1 MQTMLITQNY
11 NLLTIWKIR
20 ISHPVGKDK
29 KRQAFITLF
38 LVNLGVYLGY
48 GATQFYN
55 GIGVDS
61 MYWAVGAMIIGV
73 GLSLYGSISEK

>member
-1 MQTMLITQNY
+1 MLITQNY
-11 NLLTIWKIR
+11 NLLTTWKSR
-20 ISHPVGKDK
+20 INRHLGKDK

-38 LVNLGVYLGY
+38 LVNLGAYLGY

>member
-1 MQTMLITQNY
+1 MLITQNY
-11 NLLTIWKIR
+11 NLLTTWKKEL
-20 ISHPVGKDK
+20 SCPLGKDK
-29 KRQAFITLF
+29 KHKILITF
-38 LVNLGVYLGY
+38 LVNLGAYLGY

-73 GLSLYGSISEK
+73 GLSLSGSISEK

>member
-1 MQTMLITQNY
+1 MLITQNY
-11 NLLTIWKIR
+11 NLLTTWKSR
-20 ISHPVGKDK
+20 INCLLGKDK
-29 KRQAFITLF
+29 KYKILIIFF
-38 LVNLGVYLGY
+38 LVNLVAYLGY

>member
-1 MQTMLITQNY
+1 M
-11 NLLTIWKIR
+11 
-20 ISHPVGKDK
+20 GKDK
-29 KRQAFITLF
+29 KLQILITLF
-38 LVNLGVYLGY
+38 LVNLGAYLCY

-55 GIGVDS
+55 GLGVDS

>member
-1 MQTMLITQNY
+1 MLITQNY
-11 NLLTIWKIR
+11 NLLTTWKSMINR
-20 ISHPVGKDK
+20 PLGKDK
-29 KRQAFITLF
+29 KFKILITFF
-38 LVNLGVYLGY
+38 LVNLGAYLGY

-55 GIGVDS
+55 GTGVDS